1 MIHFKLIS
9 ICYTYTNTHTFFT
22 NGYPILLALCWGD
35 QSFPMG
41 IFFFILSHWFMC
53 ILSPIPYCLDY
64 WGFIVSCE
72 SGSVSSQMLFSL
84 FRTVLP
90 FSHPRSFAIPYKFS
104 ISLSF
109 WPPSY
114 TKVCTKL
121 IQSPPGISLRDWIES
136 IGQFGEKCHLCN
148 TEFSIYEH
156 GDPLQSLTPPLIL
169 SDVLSFSVHMSCCS
183 FIIYSPQYFIHW
195 LLI

>member
-1 MIHFKLIS
+1 MYVFYRSFVVLVLTFRYMIHFKLIS

-72 SGSVSSQMLFSL
+72 SGSISSQMLFSL

-90 FSHPRSFAIPYKFS
+90 FSHPRSFAIPCKFS

-109 WPPSY
+109 
-114 TKVCTKL
+114 
-121 IQSPPGISLRDWIES
+121 D
-136 IGQFGEKCHLCN
+136 H
-148 TEFSIYEH
+148 H
-156 GDPLQSLTPPLIL
+156 LIL
-169 SDVLSFSVHMSCCS
+169 KSVLNLSKV
-183 FIIYSPQYFIHW
+183 
-195 LLI
+195 LLEFR